1 MRSGEAGP
9 PWGVPAAVKDMGKTG
24 SFRIC
29 AIGKTGSLRAC
40 AIVLVALALC
50 LPTSASGV
58 GSLTF
63 GTVPALPALPA
74 VALNAHSQTTHA
86 TMANFSV
93 ADTTGEGKGWNVT
106 AAGQSGSGKSA
117 VFAQYCPEAAG
128 CGGDALGYVAAGK
141 TLEAKSLTLNTTGA
155 SFTGGTGS
163 APTLKCGATC
173 AIDSAA
179 AVKIASAAT
188 GGAGASTWTTTGF
201 SATSITLTTKTTL
214 KTLPAA
220 EVYRVNILWT
230 LATGP

>member
-1 MRSGEAGP
+1 MGSANRCNGVSMTRSLP
-9 PWGVPAAVKDMGKTG
+9 
-24 SFRIC
+24 
-29 AIGKTGSLRAC
+29 AC
-40 AIVLVALALC
+40 AIVLIALALD
-50 LPTSASGV
+50 LPASAWG
-58 GSLTF
+58 GTLTF
-63 GTVPALPALPA
+63 GTAPALPALPT

-86 TMANFSV
+86 TMTNFSV
-93 ADTTGEGKGWNVT
+93 TDTTGEGKGWNVT
-106 AAGQSGSGKSA
+106 AIGQSGSGKSA

-128 CGGDALGYVAAGK
+128 CGSDPLGYVAAGK
-141 TLEAKSLTLNTTGA
+141 TLEAKSLTLSTTGA
-155 SFTGGTGS
+155 SFTGGTGA
-163 APTLKCGATC
+163 APTLKCSPAAC

-188 GGAGASTWTTTGF
+188 GGAGGSTWTTTGF

>member
-1 MRSGEAGP
+1 MRVTRLLP
-9 PWGVPAAVKDMGKTG
+9 
-24 SFRIC
+24 
-29 AIGKTGSLRAC
+29 AC
-40 AIVLVALALC
+40 AIVLIALALD
-50 LPTSASGV
+50 LPASAWGA

-63 GTVPALPALPA
+63 GTAPALPALPS
-74 VALNAHSQTTHA
+74 VTLNAQSQTTHA
-86 TMANFSV
+86 TMTNFSV
-93 ADTTGEGKGWNVT
+93 TDTTGEGKGWNVT
-106 AAGQSGSGKSA
+106 AIGQSGVGKSA

-128 CGGDALGYVAAGK
+128 CGSDPLGYVAAGK
-141 TLEAKSLTLNTTGA
+141 KLEAKALTLNSTGA

-163 APTLKCGATC
+163 APTLKCAATC

-179 AVKIASAAT
+179 AVKVASAAT

-201 SATSITLTTKTTL
+201 SATSLALTTKTTL

>member
-1 MRSGEAGP
+1 MSVTRSLP
-9 PWGVPAAVKDMGKTG
+9 V
-24 SFRIC
+24 C
-29 AIGKTGSLRAC
+29 AIALTVLALDLPAPAWGAGSLA
-40 AIVLVALALC
+40 
-50 LPTSASGV
+50 
-58 GSLTF
+58 F

-74 VALNAHSQTTHA
+74 VALNAHSQTTNA

-128 CGGDALGYVAAGK
+128 CGSDPLGYVAAGK
-141 TLEAKSLTLNTTGA
+141 KLEAKALTLNSTGA
-155 SFTGGTGS
+155 SFKGGTGS
-163 APTLKCGATC
+163 APTLKCSATC

-179 AVKIASAAT
+179 AVKVASAAT

-201 SATSITLTTKTTL
+201 SATSLTLATPTTL
-214 KTLPAA
+214 KTLLTK

-230 LATGP
+230 LSTGP